1 MHLLD
6 NVVLDRVD
14 LILALLLNQLAL
26 GVLNVGLES
35 PTLHV
40 RYIGLLFSLL
50 NCALGVDLGVEDV
63 FNLFMLFA
71 LVNLFVNIVLPGRL
85 VLLNA
90 LLDVL
95 ALLPLLKFF
104 IFVYHHVSHSV
115 HQRLDPLPSFGHSL
129 FTLTLLLLLL
139 LNHFLNILR
148 FDILASH
155 FVCLALLFLFLIV
168 LNHFHGSLS
177 LLTLFYEFVLLFSF
191 NLGFQFL
198 GLHAALLKFVDQFNF
213 AFLLSLL

>member
-1 MHLLD
+1 MHLLN
-6 NVVLDRVD
+6 NVVLHRVD
-14 LILALLLNQLAL
+14 LVLALLLNQLAL
-26 GVLNVGLES
+26 GVLDVCLES
-35 PTLHV
+35 PALHV

-50 NCALGVDLGVEDV
+50 KCAFGVDLGVEDV

-71 LVNLFVNIVLPGRL
+71 LVNLFVNVILPGRFVL
-85 VLLNA
+85 VNA

-104 IFVYHHVSHSV
+104 IFIYNHVSHSV

-129 FTLTLLLLLL
+129 FALTLLLLLL

-148 FDILASH
+148 FDILASR
-155 FVCLALLFLFLIV
+155 FLCLALLFLFLIV

-191 NLGFQFL
+191 NLGLQFL
-198 GLHAALLKFVDQFNF
+198 GLRASLLKFVDQFNF
-213 AFLLSLL
+213 AFLLGLL